1 MDKQSANQ
9 TYHLILSDIAMA
21 AAIRT
26 HDPANAVVVAEE
38 DYLPGAVRDAWFE
51 QVTDDELRR
60 KVSAMASAGVASLS
74 ALAPEQISRAAATF
88 GVPLAFS
95 SAEEM
100 VAHFTNRREAVLR
113 YRR

>member
-1 MDKQSANQ
+1 MDKQTANQ

-38 DYLPGAVRDAWFE
+38 DYLPGVVRDAWFE
-51 QVTDDELRR
+51 QVTDDTLRQ
-60 KVSAMASAGVASLS
+60 KVSAMATAGVASLS

-100 VAHFTNRREAVLR
+100 VEHFTIRREAVLR

>member
-1 MDKQSANQ
+1 MDKHSANQ

-21 AAIRT
+21 AAIKT
-26 HDPANAVVVAEE
+26 HDPAYAIVVAEA
-38 DYLPGAVRDAWFE
+38 DYLPGVIRDAWFE
-51 QVTDDELRR
+51 QVSDDKLRQ
-60 KVSAMASAGVASLS
+60 KVSAMATAGVASLS
-74 ALAPEQISRAAATF
+74 ALAPEQISRAAEAY

-100 VAHFTNRREAVLR
+100 VEHFTHRRGAVLR